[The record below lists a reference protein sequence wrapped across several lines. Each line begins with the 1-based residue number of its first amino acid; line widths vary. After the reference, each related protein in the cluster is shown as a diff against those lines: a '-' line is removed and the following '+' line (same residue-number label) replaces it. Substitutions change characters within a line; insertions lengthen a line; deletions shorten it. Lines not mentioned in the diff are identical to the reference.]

1 MKTNKMHPES
11 DLAHFLESLLSTIP
25 EDEPEDLREA
35 SIYDFSAPFQEAA
48 QGFISGF
55 RDYLA
60 THHAELYEREGEL
73 SRSFGGNVYLSLSGH
88 GRGFWDDR
96 DSELGRAFDDA
107 LKAYSGSAYRFE
119 ELDCLLSRD
128 EETGKVDL
136 AFLPDYLDEQRARIF
151 TVNPPVKLRGLD
163 WSNRNENASE

>member
-1 MKTNKMHPES
+1 MKTDKMHPDS
-11 DLAHFLESLLSTIP
+11 DLAHFLESLLFTIP
-25 EDEPEDLREA
+25 EDEPEELREA
-35 SIYDFSAPFQEAA
+35 SIYDFSAPFQAAA
-48 QGFISGF
+48 QSFISGF

-73 SRSFGGNVYLSLSGH
+73 GRSFGSNVYFSLSGH
-88 GRGFWDDR
+88 GCGFWDDR

-136 AFLPDYLDEQRARIF
+136 AFLPEFLDEQRARIF
-151 TVNPPVKLRGLD
+151 TV
-163 WSNRNENASE
+163 SEIPA